1 MRKVILFIASG
12 PDGYIAMTSGSVD
25 WFFKDQDYR
34 FTDFFANIDTA
45 IMGRRTYEQVL
56 AFGDYPYKG
65 IQGFVQ
71 NTHP

>member
-12 PDGYIAMTSGSVD
+12 PDGYIARTFGSVD

-56 AFGDYPYKG
+56 
-65 IQGFVQ
+65 
-71 NTHP
+71 